1 MVETKLKKTEVE
13 SFVEKIL
20 ADTKK
25 KADEMVEEAKKAAE
39 EALKRREEEAREKA
53 RQDIQKLVDSAK
65 ADAER
70 TRLSI
75 LSEARLKASWVV
87 PSTKDA
93 LIQEVFDSVKAKME
107 VFTGKLEYK
116 TFIEKL
122 IKEGTQALGG
132 GGVVIVLN
140 ERDSKLKLDLNKISE
155 NVTRELGTDTT
166 IKLSPEN
173 VRCIGGVIVKTSDG
187 KIAVDNTVE
196 GLIERISRE
205 YRLRVA
211 RELFAS

>member
-13 SFVEKIL
+13 YFVEKIL
-20 ADTKK
+20 VEAKK
-25 KADEMVEEAKKAAE
+25 KADGIVEEAKRAAE
-39 EALKRREEEAREKA
+39 EALKRQEEEAREKA
-53 RQDIQKLVDSAK
+53 RQDTQKLIDSAK
-65 ADAER
+65 AEAER
-70 TRLSI
+70 TRLSVI
-75 LSEARLKASWVV
+75 SEAKFKLSWIV

-116 TFIEKL
+116 TYIERL
-122 IKEGTQALGG
+122 ITEGAEALGG
-132 GGVVIVLN
+132 GEIIIVLN

-166 IKLSPEN
+166 IRLSPEN
-173 VRCIGGVIVKTSDG
+173 VRYIGGVIVKTADG

-205 YRLRVA
+205 SRLKVA